1 MENRSFAIATGLF
14 VLVLGATLGF
24 VVWWFSGETK
34 DQDDYLLI
42 THYSVA
48 GLKAQ
53 APVRYRGIDIG
64 KVLDIRLDPDN
75 PLDIQVKVAVDRG
88 VPITQGTY
96 GTMGYQGVTGL
107 AYVLLEDK
115 GDKPQRL
122 ARQGSQLPRIPVK
135 PSLIDT
141 LSDSGMALLE
151 RAGEMLD
158 RMNKL
163 LSDKNRASASHAL
176 ENIDTATAE
185 LKPALKNAADVAALL
200 KKTFSE
206 ENNARI
212 NRLLANLEQ
221 TSNEAKPLAGEI
233 RQLVASLKTLSE
245 RLDTISATTSDEVN
259 GVTLPRM
266 HELMGEL
273 IRNSRSL
280 NLLLDEFERNP
291 NAIIFGKPRPQ
302 PGPGEAGFNE

>member
-1 MENRSFAIATGLF
+1 MEKRAFAIATGLF

-48 GLKAQ
+48 GLKVQ

-88 VPITQGTY
+88 VPITQGTF

-122 ARQGSQLPRIPVK
+122 
-135 PSLIDT
+135 
-141 LSDSGMALLE
+141 E
-151 RAGEMLD
+151 
-158 RMNKL
+158 
-163 LSDKNRASASHAL
+163 
-176 ENIDTATAE
+176 
-185 LKPALKNAADVAALL
+185 
-200 KKTFSE
+200 
-206 ENNARI
+206 
-212 NRLLANLEQ
+212 
-221 TSNEAKPLAGEI
+221 
-233 RQLVASLKTLSE
+233 
-245 RLDTISATTSDEVN
+245 
-259 GVTLPRM
+259 
-266 HELMGEL
+266 
-273 IRNSRSL
+273 
-280 NLLLDEFERNP
+280 
-291 NAIIFGKPRPQ
+291 
-302 PGPGEAGFNE
+302 

>member
-48 GLKAQ
+48 GLKVQ

-64 KVLDIRLDPDN
+64 KVLDIRLDTDN

-88 VPITQGTY
+88 VPITQGTF

-115 GDKPQRL
+115 GDKPARL
-122 ARQGSQLPRIPVK
+122 ERKGTQLPRIPVK
-135 PSLIDT
+135 PSFLDT

-151 RAGEMLD
+151 RAGELLD

-163 LSDKNRASASHAL
+163 LSDKNRASASHAI

-221 TSNEAKPLAGEI
+221 TSNDAKPLAGEI

-245 RLDTISATTSDEVN
+245 RLDSVSATTSDEVN

>member
-14 VLVLGATLGF
+14 VLVLGASLGF

-48 GLKAQ
+48 GLKVQ

-64 KVLDIRLDPDN
+64 KVLDIRLDPDS
-75 PLDIQVKVAVDRG
+75 PLNIQVKVAVDRG
-88 VPITQGTY
+88 VPITQGTF
-96 GTMGYQGVTGL
+96 GTLGYQGVTGL

-115 GDKPQRL
+115 GDKPTRL
-122 ARQGSQLPRIPVK
+122 ERKGSQLPRIPVK
-135 PSLIDT
+135 PSLLDT

-163 LSDKNRASASHAL
+163 LSDKNRANASHAI

-212 NRLLANLEQ
+212 NHLLANLEQ
-221 TSNEAKPLAGEI
+221 TSNDAKPLAGEI

-245 RLDTISATTSDEVN
+245 RLDNVSAATSDEVN

-273 IRNSRSL
+273 IRNSRNL